1 MRIQLKLS
9 PNTQPVPFN
18 HLHEL
23 TKRLH
28 RWLGPEN
35 ELHEGLSLYSFGWLK
50 GGERIGNGLWF
61 PQGASWNISFHDSK
75 QGIQVAKGILADR
88 NAFFGMKVDKAL
100 EMPYPTF
107 HEKQIFLVDGAVVA
121 RRIRDDRSKEY
132 LLFDNPE
139 ADAVITRVLRKK
151 MLVAGFTIQEIE
163 LTTARF
169 QRDYGGKPRVKKLTI
184 KGVDHKG
191 SSCPIIIEG
200 SLASTRFAW
209 LVGIGEL
216 TGSGFGALQ

>member
-35 ELHEGLSLYSFGWLK
+35 DLHDGLSLYSFGWLR
-50 GGERIGNGLWF
+50 GGEKIGNGLWF
-61 PQGASWNISFHDSK
+61 PNGATWNISFHNSDH
-75 QGIQVAKGILADR
+75 GIQLAKGILADR
-88 NAFFGMKVDKAL
+88 HAFFGMQVDQAL
-100 EMPYPTF
+100 EMPYPRF
-107 HEKQIFLVDGAVVA
+107 QERHLFKVDGTVIA
-121 RRIRDDRSKEY
+121 RSVRDDKSREY
-132 LLFDNPE
+132 LLFDSPE
-139 ADAVITRVLRKK
+139 VDSILTRVLRKK
-151 MLVAGFTIQEIE
+151 MLAAGFSSEESERT
-163 LTTARF
+163 LVRF
-169 QRDYGGKPRVKKLTI
+169 DRVGNSRPQTKMVTI
-184 KGVDHKG
+184 KGTAHKG
-191 SSCPIIIEG
+191 STCPVVVEG
-200 SLASTRFAW
+200 TPESIRFAW

>member
-9 PNTQPVPFN
+9 PNTQQVPFN

-28 RWLGPEN
+28 HWLGPEN
-35 ELHEGLSLYSFGWLK
+35 ELHDGLSLYSFGWLR

-61 PQGASWNISFHDSK
+61 PNGSSWNISFHESE
-75 QGIQVAKGILADR
+75 QGINLVKGILADR
-88 NAFFGMKVDKAL
+88 KAFFGMEVDKAL
-100 EMPYPTF
+100 EMPYPNF
-107 HEKQIFLVDGAVVA
+107 FEKQLFKVDGAVVA
-121 RRIRDDRSKEY
+121 RKLRDDKTKEY

-139 ADAVITRVLRKK
+139 ADDVLTRVLRKK
-151 MLVAGFTIQEIE
+151 MLAAGFSNEETE
-163 LTTARF
+163 LTHVKF
-169 QRDYGGKPRVKKLTI
+169 LRDNKGNPRVRKLSI
-184 KGVDHKG
+184 KGIDHKG
-191 SSCPIIIEG
+191 SSCPVIVEG
-200 SLASTRFAW
+200 TPASTRFAW